1 MILPVPAVMFKVCVP
16 FKVPPKVTSAPGLEV
31 AVLTVVAAF
40 KVAPPVPKLMAWDG
54 VKIEPPRLLG
64 ALPVKFKPPWKTLLS
79 ALELPKVTK
88 PLFKKSTLV
97 VKLLLEPVRL
107 TLYALF
113 VVIRSVAVTLP
124 SKAIVLAAVV
134 LVMVILPALTAPV
147 KVVPLLL
154 VIVNSPTVA
163 LVALIAPAVPAL
175 RLKF

>member
-1 MILPVPAVMFKVCVP
+1 MPKVCVP
-16 FKVPPKVTSAPGLEV
+16 FKVPPKVTSAPRLAV

-88 PLFKKSTLV
+88 PLLKKSTLV